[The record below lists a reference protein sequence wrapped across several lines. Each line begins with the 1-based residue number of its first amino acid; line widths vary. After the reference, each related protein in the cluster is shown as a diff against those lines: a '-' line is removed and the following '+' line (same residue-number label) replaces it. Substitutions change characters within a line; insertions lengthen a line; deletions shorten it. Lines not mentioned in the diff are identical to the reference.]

1 MSVRSIFSGP
11 LNAPEIAK
19 TCPLVAMLFAQC
31 FGLRFVGSSTKDFYI
46 EIFCLFLEKV
56 DIIEFFWHISYVFKA
71 SFQIKDGEVLAISGA
86 FNGPEKINL
95 TLIPWIHSSAP
106 EGS

>member
-11 LNAPEIAK
+11 LNAPEIDK

-31 FGLRFVGSSTKDFYI
+31 FGLRFVGASTKDFYK

-56 DIIEFFWHISYVFKA
+56 DIIEIFGIFPIFLRQIFNSKMAKFWQFLGH
-71 SFQIKDGEVLAISGA
+71 
-86 FNGPEKINL
+86 L
-95 TLIPWIHSSAP
+95 TDRKKSI
-106 EGS
+106 